1 MEDSFPDF
9 CYGAMYILSIPAIE
23 RLTTLFVQKF
33 KDQFLWLE
41 DVYLTGTNLVNNL
54 ILTVLKDV
62 TGILAKLGNI
72 TKKKIRL
79 RKFLEVSIGNRN
91 DVEGVHMDGETL
103 ETIQEFWQEFWP
115 F

>member
-9 CYGAMYILSIPAIE
+9 CYGPMYILSIPAM
-23 RLTTLFVQKF
+23 FVQKF

-41 DVYLTGTNLVNNL
+41 DVYLTGTNLVNDL
-54 ILTVLKDV
+54 ILTVLKDI

-79 RKFLEVSIGNRN
+79 RKFLEVSTYNRN

-103 ETIQEFWQEFWP
+103 ETIQEFWQKWQFDMLLKT
-115 F
+115 